1 MARHD
6 NPTAKDAGFRMSI
19 VVTKGMVLA
28 AGRGERMRPLTDH
41 MPKPMIEVA
50 GRSMVDRAIDRLQE
64 VGVTNIVVNTS
75 YKAEMLEAH
84 LAQRDKGIIFSRE
97 ETALETGGGI
107 ARALPHFGQEPFF
120 VVNGDIIW
128 LDAKLS
134 SLLRLASAWD
144 DSVDAILLLHT
155 TEKAVGYAGA
165 GDFFYNEKCLARKG
179 NNKSA
184 PYVFAGVQLLHPR
197 LFRGVPQGAFSMNL
211 LYDRL
216 INVSPQRIKAVI
228 HDGQWLHVGDVDGKQ
243 KAEAILKNFS

>member
-1 MARHD
+1 
-6 NPTAKDAGFRMSI
+6 MSM

-50 GRSMVDRAIDRLQE
+50 GRCMADRAIDRLLE
-64 VGVTNIVVNTS
+64 ARVTDIVVNTS

-84 LAQRDKGIIFSRE
+84 LGKRGNITFSRE

-128 LDAKLS
+128 LDTKQPA
-134 SLLRLASAWD
+134 LLRLAASWD
-144 DSVDAILLLHT
+144 DNVDAVLLLHPT
-155 TEKAVGYAGA
+155 GKAVGYAGA
-165 GDFFYNEKCLARKG
+165 GDFFYDDKGFARRG
-179 NNKSA
+179 SNASA

-197 LFRGVPQGAFSMNL
+197 LFRDVPQGAFSMNL

-216 INVSPQRIKAVI
+216 ISASPQRIKGVI
-228 HDGQWLHVGDVDGKQ
+228 HDGEWLHVGDVGGKQ
-243 KAEAILKNFS
+243 KAEAILSSLK